1 MKLTL
6 TPQKNALLKGFNNE
20 FYALLQFS
28 HKSVDKATSGSK
40 PLNLS
45 IVIDRSG
52 SMSGQPIVEAKN
64 AAEMM
69 VGRLRQSDKISIVAF
84 DSTVDV
90 IVPSTNC
97 EDTSSIINAI
107 RNIETNGATNLH
119 GGWLAGA
126 EQVALGK
133 TEQTLNRVLL
143 LSDGGAN
150 QGVTNQSEIVF
161 QCSSLAETNITTST
175 YGLGRHFN
183 EELMIN
189 MASNGMGHSYY
200 GQTSEDLMD
209 PFNEEFETLLRTVAT
224 NIKLKYEHPSFVKCE
239 LMNNY
244 RIVDEI
250 INLPDLA
257 QDSKVWALFKLNI
270 KHEDIQN
277 QSIEVLRCNLSYMDI
292 NSEIKNKGPV
302 KIKLDPVNQNAFEM
316 IATDPEVELRF
327 REILVARYQEKA
339 REAAKLGDWAS
350 VQMYL
355 DYAREVA
362 KDNEWLLSVIDSIEK
377 YAKQRK
383 QEEFSKEAMYSS
395 EKMQKRL
402 ASDDELNMNYD
413 YDIENEKQAYLRRK
427 TERGKRF

>member
-1 MKLTL
+1 MNLTL
-6 TPQKNALLKGFNNE
+6 TPQKNALLQGFNNE

-28 HKSVDKATSGSK
+28 HKSSGQVSESSK

-52 SMSGQPIVEAKN
+52 SMSGQPIIEAKN

-69 VGRLRQSDKISIVAF
+69 VRRLRPSDKISIIAF
-84 DSTVDV
+84 DTYVDV
-90 IVPSTNC
+90 IVPTTNC
-97 EDTSSIINAI
+97 EDISSIINGI
-107 RNIETNGATNLH
+107 RNIETCGATNLH

-126 EQVALGK
+126 EQVASGK
-133 TEQTLNRVLL
+133 TEQSLNRVLL

-150 QGVTNQSEIVF
+150 QGITDQREIVY
-161 QCSSLAETNITTST
+161 QCSSLAETNIATST
-175 YGLGRHFN
+175 YGLGRNFN

-189 MASNGMGHSYY
+189 MASNGLGHSYY
-200 GQTSEDLMD
+200 GQTSDDLMD

-244 RIVDEI
+244 KVVDKI
-250 INLPDLA
+250 IKLPDLA

-270 KHEDIQN
+270 KRDDIQN
-277 QSIEVLRCNLSYMDI
+277 QSIEVLRCNLSYMDV
-292 NSEIKNKGPV
+292 NNEVKNKGPV

-327 REILVARYQEKA
+327 REILVARYQERA
-339 REAAKLGDWAS
+339 RESAKLGDWAS
-350 VQMYL
+350 VEMYL
-355 DYAREVA
+355 DSAKEVA

-383 QEEFSKEAMYSS
+383 QQEFSKEAMYSS

-402 ASDDELNMNYD
+402 ASDDELNMSYD
-413 YDIENEKQAYLRRK
+413 YNIESEKQAYLRRK